1 MAKALANIFADLWI
15 TEKLCSFVNTPNNM
29 WAGATLA
36 NILAN
41 PGITE
46 TLYVL
51 LSQHA
56 GRCVGRG
63 VGPQRAERTSAHSN
77 SPF

>member
-1 MAKALANIFADLWI
+1 VRVFGFRDAQVKGTTTVAKALANILADLGI
-15 TEKLCSFVNTPNNM
+15 TEKLCVFVNTPNNM

-36 NILAN
+36 NILAS

-51 LSQHA
+51 FNTPDD
-56 GRCVGRG
+56 V
-63 VGPQRAERTSAHSN
+63 
-77 SPF
+77 